1 VKPFFCSVLLF
12 LVPALACA
20 QVVVNQAALD
30 QLAGI
35 QPKPVAVVEDMPAP
49 VVHHVVHHTAVHK
62 PAPLVTVAVAKP
74 AAPPPIPVVAKPV
87 VPKPVAPKPAA
98 PPPAVSLHF
107 ASGSSDLPAGAAA
120 ALQPFCAD
128 KTARVVIN
136 AAAPGDPSD
145 LSVAMRLSMQRAF
158 AVQAAL
164 TGCGVPDTN
173 ILPRALG
180 SAGGKNLDTTQVIAA
195 P

>member
-1 VKPFFCSVLLF
+1 VKPFFCAASALLC

-35 QPKPVAVVEDMPAP
+35 QPKPVAVVEDVPPP
-49 VVHHVVHHTAVHK
+49 VVHHVVHHVVHK
-62 PAPLVTVAVAKP
+62 TPAPVTVAVAKP
-74 AAPPPIPVVAKPV
+74 AAPPAPVPVVA
-87 VPKPVAPKPAA
+87 KPVAPKPAA
-98 PPPAVSLHF
+98 PPPAVSVHF
-107 ASGSSDLPAGAAA
+107 AGGSSDLPAGAAA

-145 LSVAMRLSMQRAF
+145 LSAAMRLSMQRAF

-164 TGCGVPDTN
+164 TGCGVPVTN

-180 SAGGKNLDTTQVIAA
+180 SAGGKNLDTTQVTAT